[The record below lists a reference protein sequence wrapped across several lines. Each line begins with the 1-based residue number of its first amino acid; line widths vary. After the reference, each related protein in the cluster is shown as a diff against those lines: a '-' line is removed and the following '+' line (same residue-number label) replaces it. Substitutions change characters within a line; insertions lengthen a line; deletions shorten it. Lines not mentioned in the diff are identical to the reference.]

1 MREPLEQRL
10 DEWGGNTDTVSSEP
24 GAFLDTVA
32 RVRRRRGALR
42 AGVATGV
49 TTIAVAAAFVLRP
62 GAPTIPLP
70 APAPRIAADTTV
82 APAANRS
89 VDQWTLA
96 SLSRRMTDTDL
107 STGGD
112 LLPGG
117 WSMGWASGSPL

>member
-1 MREPLEQRL
+1 MRDPLESRL
-10 DEWGGNTDTVSSEP
+10 DAWGGNTDTVSPEP

-32 RVRRRRGALR
+32 RVRRRRRALG

-70 APAPRIAADTTV
+70 APAPHVAADSTV

-89 VDQWTLA
+89 ADQWTLA
-96 SLSRRMTDTDL
+96 SLSRRIGEA
-107 STGGD
+107 GGPGGEG
-112 LLPGG
+112 LIPGG